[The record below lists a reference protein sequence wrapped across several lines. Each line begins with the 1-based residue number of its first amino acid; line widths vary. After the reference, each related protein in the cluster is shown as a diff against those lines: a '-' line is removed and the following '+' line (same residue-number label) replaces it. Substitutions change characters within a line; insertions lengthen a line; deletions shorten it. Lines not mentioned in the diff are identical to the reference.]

1 MHIGGKGRAM
11 TDAQPDGDR
20 HPVVLIAEDDRDIRE
35 LVTVKLGAAGYR
47 VIAVED
53 GLQALRQ
60 IRELRPNVALLD
72 VMMPGISG
80 LDIIA
85 TLRRDPATASVPV
98 ILMSARSQEFD
109 VQSGLAQGAVDY
121 IVKPFSPRELVSRV
135 EAVLQRPGQ

>member
-1 MHIGGKGRAM
+1 M

-60 IRELRPNVALLD
+60 IRELLPSVALLD

-85 TLRRDPATASVPV
+85 TLRRDPATATVPV

-109 VQSGLAQGAVDY
+109 VQSGLSQGAVDY
-121 IVKPFSPRELVSRV
+121 IVKPFSPRELVTRV